1 MFSLCKLLHTFFMPF
16 ICRNSFRKFIL
27 FQCRSLWLLAGYSQ
41 VCLGRWFLML
51 KTSGSFPT
59 VMGSRT
65 DIAGSPI
72 TLSHIPGSQS
82 MWECAS
88 YRISAQC
95 RPDNCHVHVLCSM
108 TPPPP
113 EYTPAEVQG
122 FPYHEMVWVGPLANL

>member
-1 MFSLCKLLHTFFMPF
+1 
-16 ICRNSFRKFIL
+16 
-27 FQCRSLWLLAGYSQ
+27 
-41 VCLGRWFLML
+41 ML

-72 TLSHIPGSQS
+72 TLSHIPGSQN

-95 RPDNCHVHVLCSM
+95 QPDNCHVHVQHDTS

-122 FPYHEMVWVGPLANL
+122 FPYHEMVWVGPLANLEEKAKYSPSITYASIFSFLLISLALSFV